1 MSLEKHKWGYWTK
14 ERCIEE
20 AAKYE
25 TKFAFRTNS
34 PGAFSSAYK
43 HGWIN
48 EICRDMKL
56 LRTYYTMEEC
66 AEEASKYNT
75 KTEFLKKAPLHY
87 SHAIRK
93 GFLSQICNHMEKQGS
108 PLRRVVYVF
117 EFADNYAY
125 IGLTSNFN
133 RREKEHLTNNSS
145 AVLRHI
151 QRSKSSYVFKCLTDY
166 LSKEEAAQ
174 KEIDTIA
181 EYTENGWM
189 MLNKKSGGDLGS
201 KIRKYT
207 KEYCKGIASQYHDKK
222 TFRESNPYFYRYLIK
237 RGWLNELCS
246 HMINQKK
253 TNGYWTK
260 ERCKQAAKDFSKR
273 IDFQKGNPAAHSAA
287 FKNGWLDEICTHM
300 SYNEFEPTKWTKQI
314 CVELAIKYK
323 TRGKFKANNSSA
335 YKIALKHEW
344 LDEIFKDLPFH
355 GYRNERVMI
364 ANEERKKN
372 GHCKY
377 WTEERILEEAKK
389 FHSATEFLK
398 KASGAYDAAH
408 NLRIMDKIS
417 YGNEENDK

>member
-1 MSLEKHKWGYWTK
+1 
-14 ERCIEE
+14 
-20 AAKYE
+20 
-25 TKFAFRTNS
+25 
-34 PGAFSSAYK
+34 
-43 HGWIN
+43 
-48 EICRDMKL
+48 
-56 LRTYYTMEEC
+56 
-66 AEEASKYNT
+66 
-75 KTEFLKKAPLHY
+75 
-87 SHAIRK
+87 
-93 GFLSQICNHMEKQGS
+93 MEKQGS
-108 PLRRVVYVF
+108 PLKRAVYVF

-125 IGLTSNFN
+125 IGLTSSLN

-151 QRSKSSYVFKCLTDY
+151 RESNSSYVFKCLTDY

-174 KEIDTIA
+174 KEIDAII
-181 EYTENGWM
+181 EYAENGWK

-207 KEYCKGIASQYHDKK
+207 KKYCKDITSLYDDKK
-222 TFRESNPYFYRYLIK
+222 IFRETNPYFYRYLIK
-237 RGWLNELCS
+237 RGWLDELCS

-253 TNGYWTK
+253 GNGYWTK
-260 ERCKQAAKDFSKR
+260 ERCREAAEYFNKR

-314 CVELAIKYK
+314 CAELAIKYK

-372 GHCKY
+372 GNCKY

-389 FHSATEFLK
+389 YHSATEFAK
-398 KASGAYDAAH
+398 NASGAYDAAH
-408 NLRIMDKIS
+408 NLKIMDKIS